1 MVPKQNKG
9 RSNRSSNALICSHV
23 VSGSLLGGQLRG
35 HSLSH
40 KRFDLVAD
48 LNVIEISDS
57 NAAFHAAGDLPYI
70 VLEELLAAAGE
81 ADVRIAAQD
90 AVSDPAAGDRA
101 HLRNTEDVEHLRFAE
116 VVLLE

>member
-57 NAAFHAAGDLPYI
+57 NATFHAAGDLPYI
-70 VLEELLAAAGE
+70 VLEALEGTQLALEDLLAAAGE

-90 AVSDPAAGDRA
+90 AVS
-101 HLRNTEDVEHLRFAE
+101 
-116 VVLLE
+116 